1 MNEIPP
7 RNTGKGARAQN
18 RGITTFGCLVTLIL
32 LIVVGFVG
40 VKVGQAFWNYY
51 NAREQVREAL
61 VWAAGGMQPKNETQ
75 ITQRVISNA
84 EGIGLQLHP
93 RNVHISQTPETL
105 TITAAWTEE
114 IEFPYY
120 TFPLN
125 FEVNLTEI
133 KRWGRGGLVVK

>member
-1 MNEIPP
+1 MNRLPLA
-7 RNTGKGARAQN
+7 NKGKGVRPQN
-18 RGITTFGCLVTLIL
+18 RGITTPGCLVSLIL
-32 LIVVGFVG
+32 LIVIGFVG

-51 NAREQVREAL
+51 NVREQVRGAL
-61 VWAAGGMQPKNETQ
+61 VWAAGGMQPKSETE

-84 EGIGLQLHP
+84 REIGVQLASQ
-93 RNVHISQTPETL
+93 NVHIGQTPETL
-105 TITAAWTEE
+105 TITATWTEE